1 MTVAGSVSVG
11 EASPVTCAHDNTIFS
26 KMKCTFCT
34 NYSIRFLMIRPP
46 PSHLQRFLTRDFP
59 CHPSDFSIFS
69 RFTPH
74 FVDLFPPFPAQIT
87 KIRRCFHL
95 FVVRRF
101 AQSLFSLS
109 FLPCCFQ
116 HLPCL
121 RLLSFLHCF
130 GIAFPSA
137 FWYNNPHRIALW
149 FSHHFIYLRK

>member
-1 MTVAGSVSVG
+1 MITPFSQN
-11 EASPVTCAHDNTIFS
+11 EMHLLHKLFHPIFTDSPS
-26 KMKCTFCT
+26 
-34 NYSIRFLMIRPP
+34 
-46 PSHLQRFLTRDFP
+46 LTATSTGPDKGFP
-59 CHPSDFSIFS
+59 CHPSFFSNFL

-74 FVDLFPPFPAQIT
+74 FVDLFPPFTAQIT

-95 FVVRRF
+95 FAVRRF

-137 FWYNNPHRIALW
+137 VWYNNPHRITLR